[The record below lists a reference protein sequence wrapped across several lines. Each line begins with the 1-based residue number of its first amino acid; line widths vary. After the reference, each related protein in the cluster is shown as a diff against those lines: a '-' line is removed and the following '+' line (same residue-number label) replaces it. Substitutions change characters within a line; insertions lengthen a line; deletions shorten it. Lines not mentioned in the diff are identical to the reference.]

1 MEGETVRP
9 STRFKGVVQK
19 PNGNWGAQIYSYSQ
33 RIWLGTFRTELEA
46 AFAYDSASL
55 KLRWGGPHRN
65 FPWRPITTEE
75 AKFQTQYSTEEIL
88 KMIREG
94 SYISK
99 FLEYAR
105 SCSTG
110 HGVEVVAWR
119 ELFRKELT
127 ASDVGPLNRMVIPKR
142 YATEY
147 LPNIQASGGTLELV
161 LRDVAMRLWNFRYC
175 YWGSSGSYVLTKGWN
190 KFVKEK
196 GLKEKDVV
204 VFLECDCRMTRMPG
218 MRRLCIIHV
227 EKSRGNG
234 GWGGGG
240 NSSSNGG
247 GSSSNGGGSSSSA
260 GGIGS
265 GGSSSNAT
273 VNVDDQ
279 EDGVEVDLELRL
291 GLKTSDEEKSM
302 EVEPLLHGAALADF
316 KLFCK
321 QIF

>member
-1 MEGETVRP
+1 MEEETVRP

-19 PNGNWGAQIYSYSQ
+19 PNGNWGAQIYSYNQ

-65 FPWRPITTEE
+65 FPWTPITTEE

-105 SCSTG
+105 SCSIG

-127 ASDVGPLNRMVIPKR
+127 PSDVGPLNRMVIPKR

-147 LPNIQASGGTLELV
+147 FPNIQASGGTLELV
-161 LRDVAMRLWNFRYC
+161 LRDGAMRLWNFRYC

-196 GLKEKDVV
+196 GLKEKDVI

-218 MRRLCIIHV
+218 IQRLRIIHV
-227 EKSRGNG
+227 EKSRCNG

-240 NSSSNGG
+240 RSR
-247 GSSSNGGGSSSSA
+247 SSNGGGSSSSA
-260 GGIGS
+260 GG

-279 EDGVEVDLELRL
+279 EDSMEVDLELRL

-302 EVEPLLHGAALADF
+302 GVEPLLRGGALADF
-316 KLFCK
+316 KLFGK